1 VSNLPPP
8 SPTEGASLSGKA
20 KKPWYKRT
28 WFITLVGIFVV
39 AGIVDSFSSVSDTSE
54 SGTTSIPESSTTSIP
69 ESSTTSSTTTIPE
82 LLWGENL
89 KTDIDSK
96 ALLESVCKELLDDVK
111 SFTKIV
117 DERLPLT
124 ESPSKDAYESADFVA
139 TMDWAGL
146 NHLDEFKRRQSSV
159 VSGPLTSASM
169 TPPTDAQVLGFLS
182 DARIRCELS
191 EKVPELLGNI
201 NLLDSQLR
209 LIDTR
214 SQNIPWYPK
223 GFNSFD
229 SNIAYR
235 FLKGSEYKC
244 TLYGGYCWGIEIVA
258 KNGCNNLYAELTI
271 FDSAD
276 RNIGWTNDSATNVRA
291 GEKVV
296 LVFDS
301 FEDGADTGRLSEVS
315 CY

>member
-1 VSNLPPP
+1 MSNLPSPN
-8 SPTEGASLSGKA
+8 PTENVSLSGKM

-28 WFITLVGIFVV
+28 WFLAVVGLFVV
-39 AGIVDSFSSVSDTSE
+39 GSIVDSFSNVSETSE
-54 SGTTSIPESSTTSIP
+54 SGTTSIPETSTTM
-69 ESSTTSSTTTIPE
+69 STTTTPE
-82 LLWGENL
+82 VLWGENL
-89 KTDIDSK
+89 KTDIESK
-96 ALLESVCKELLDDVK
+96 TLLESVCKELLDDVK

-124 ESPSKDAYESADFVA
+124 DSPSEDAYESADFVA

-146 NHLDEFKRRQSSV
+146 NHLDEFKRRQISV
-159 VSGPLTSASM
+159 VTGPLASASL
-169 TPPTDAQVLGFLS
+169 TPPTEEQELGFLL

-191 EKVPELLGNI
+191 EKVPELLGDI
-201 NLLDSQLR
+201 NRLDSQLR

-223 GFNSFD
+223 GFDSFD

-235 FLKGSEYKC
+235 FLKYGSEYKC
-244 TLYGGYCWGIEIVA
+244 NLYGAYCWGIEIVA
-258 KNGCNNLYAELTI
+258 KSGCNNLYAELTI
-271 FDSAD
+271 FDSAG

-291 GEKVV
+291 GEKAV

-301 FEDGADTGRLSEVS
+301 FEDGVDKGRLSEVT

>member
-8 SPTEGASLSGKA
+8 GPTEGASLPGKA

-28 WFITLVGIFVV
+28 WFITLVGLFVV
-39 AGIVDSFSSVSDTSE
+39 GGIVDSFSSVSDTSE
-54 SGTTSIPESSTTSIP
+54 SGTTSIPESSTTS
-69 ESSTTSSTTTIPE
+69 STTTIPE
-82 LLWGENL
+82 LLWSENL

-124 ESPSKDAYESADFVA
+124 ESPSEDAYESADFVA

-146 NHLDEFKRRQSSV
+146 NHLDEFKRRQNSV

-182 DARIRCELS
+182 DARIRCELA
-191 EKVPELLGNI
+191 EKVPELLGDI
-201 NLLDSQLR
+201 NRLDSQLR

-223 GFNSFD
+223 GFDSFD

-244 TLYGGYCWGIEIVA
+244 TFYGASCWGIEIVA

-291 GEKVV
+291 GKKAV
-296 LVFDS
+296 LVFATY
-301 FEDGADTGRLSEVS
+301 EDGADKGSLSEVS

>member
-8 SPTEGASLSGKA
+8 GPNEGASLPGKA

-28 WFITLVGIFVV
+28 WFITLVGLFVV
-39 AGIVDSFSSVSDTSE
+39 GSIFDSFSSVSDTSE
-54 SGTTSIPESSTTSIP
+54 SGTTSIPESSTTA
-69 ESSTTSSTTTIPE
+69 STTTIPE
-82 LLWGENL
+82 VLWGENL
-89 KTDIDSK
+89 KTDTDSK

-111 SFTKIV
+111 SFAKTV

-124 ESPSKDAYESADFVA
+124 ESPSEDAYESADFVA

-146 NHLDEFKRRQSSV
+146 NHLDEFKRRQTSV

-169 TPPTDAQVLGFLS
+169 TPPTDQQVLGFLS
-182 DARIRCELS
+182 DARTRCELS

-201 NLLDSQLR
+201 NRLDSQLR

-223 GFNSFD
+223 GFDSFD

-235 FLKGSEYKC
+235 FLKYGSEYKC
-244 TLYGGYCWGIEIVA
+244 TLYGAYCWGIEIVA

-291 GEKVV
+291 GEKVL

-301 FEDGADTGRLSEVS
+301 FEDGADKGRLSAVS